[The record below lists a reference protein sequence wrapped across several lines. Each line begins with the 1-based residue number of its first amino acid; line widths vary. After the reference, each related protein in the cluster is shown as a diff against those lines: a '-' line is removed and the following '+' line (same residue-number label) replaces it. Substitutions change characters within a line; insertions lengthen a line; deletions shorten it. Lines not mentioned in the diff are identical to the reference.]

1 MIRILRM
8 ISLSLA
14 PLPLIWWLVDG
25 AEIFTKSKRLIE
37 EVDPLF
43 GTKVQK
49 WVDDFTL
56 GLLPSGTT
64 GLEWIGALPLT
75 GLFLGVGLILWI
87 IERKSRNVSQ
97 NAGASQ

>member
-14 PLPLIWWLVDG
+14 PLPLVWWLIDG
-25 AEIFTKSKRLIE
+25 AEIFTKSKRLVE
-37 EVDPLF
+37 EIDPLF

-56 GLLPSGTT
+56 GLLPSGTA
-64 GLEWIGALPLT
+64 GLEWLGALPLM
-75 GLFLGVGLILWI
+75 GFFLGVGLILWF
-87 IERKSRNVSQ
+87 IERKSQNVSQ
-97 NAGASQ
+97 NAGASK